1 MGHLQ
6 TKRLPLTA
14 VKDNLNRSLMEM
26 TSRSPVPVTINEQP
40 PGPPT
45 GAAAGAWLPPGVT
58 RLFGLIAGL
67 FFLWGIPN
75 NLNDVLIRQF
85 MKSFEL
91 SRFAGGLVQSA
102 FYLGYFVLALPAGLL
117 MKRHGYKIGFLTGL
131 GLFAGGC
138 FLFLPA
144 ALFGKY
150 GFFLAALFVMA
161 SGLAFLETASNPF
174 VAQLGPSATS
184 EQRLNLAQAFNPLG
198 CITGILA
205 GTAFIFSGIELSPRQ
220 TAAMQA
226 AGTYTAY
233 LHSETMRV
241 VAPYLV
247 LGVVALLWAA
257 LIGATR
263 FPAFMQAKARA
274 AEASGNWRDLLH
286 QPHFVLAVLAQFLY
300 VGASVCTWSYFIQYS
315 KEYVHTTERLGGVLL
330 AFTIGLFAVGRIT
343 ATALMRRYAPGKIM
357 TVYGLANGVLLLLAV
372 LLPGWIGLTAI
383 FFTSFFMSLMFPTI
397 FAMGIKDLGP
407 NTNIAGSF
415 LVMAIV
421 GGAVMTPLMGALAEW
436 LHSTALAYQIPL
448 YGNLGVAA
456 YARYMAGYRARRLE
470 VSTFEI

>member
-1 MGHLQ
+1 M
-6 TKRLPLTA
+6 TLPTA
-14 VKDNLNRSLMEM
+14 VAAADDEH
-26 TSRSPVPVTINEQP
+26 P
-40 PGPPT
+40 PERT
-45 GAAAGAWLPPGVT
+45 GAAALSTVWLPPGVM
-58 RLFGLIAGL
+58 RPFVLVAGL

-91 SRFAGGLVQSA
+91 SRFQGGLVQSA
-102 FYLGYFVLALPAGLL
+102 FYLGYFLLALPAGLL
-117 MKRHGYKIGFLTGL
+117 MKRHGYKVGL
-131 GLFAGGC
+131 LAGLALFATGC

-144 ALFGKY
+144 AILGKY
-150 GFFLAALFVMA
+150 GYFLMALFVMA

-174 VAQLGPSATS
+174 VAQLGPTASS

-205 GTAFIFSGIELSPRQ
+205 GTAFIFSGVELSRGQ
-220 TAAMQA
+220 VAALQA
-226 AGTYTAY
+226 AGTYNAY
-233 LHSETMRV
+233 LHRETMRV

-247 LGVVALLWAA
+247 LGALALVWA
-257 LIGATR
+257 IMISVTR
-263 FPAFMQAKARA
+263 FPAFMQAKARS
-274 AEASGNWRDLLH
+274 AEVSGNWRELLH
-286 QPHFVLAVLAQFLY
+286 KPHFLFAVLAEFLY

-315 KEYVHTTERLGGVLL
+315 KEYAHTTERLGGILL
-330 AFTIGLFAVGRIT
+330 ACTIGLFAIGRFT
-343 ATALMRRYAPGKIM
+343 ATALMRRYAPSKIM
-357 TVYGLANGVLLLLAV
+357 TVFGLTNVGLLLLAMFV
-372 LLPGWIGLTAI
+372 PNWAGLAAI
-383 FFTSFFMSLMFPTI
+383 LITSFFLSLMFPTI
-397 FAMGIKDLGP
+397 FAMGLKDLGP

-448 YGNLGVAA
+448 YGNLGIAA
-456 YARYMAGYRARRLE
+456 YARYMTGYSGRRIA